1 MNIDVATVPSQ
12 YHCIAKLNATQYL
25 RSWRLMHAFK
35 PTSLLWS
42 EIAQSIRVNVRLPNP
57 VKVSCT
63 PRAQSLASTH
73 DITSRTLTQKPGN
86 VLDLNITSHPRD
98 RHDVLQHQVLGF
110 LLDQPRQ

>member
-12 YHCIAKLNATQYL
+12 YDCIAKLNAIQYL
-25 RSWRLMHAFK
+25 RSWRLMHAF
-35 PTSLLWS
+35 PTSLLCS
-42 EIAQSIRVNVRLPNP
+42 EIAQSIQVNVRLPKL

-73 DITSRTLTQKPGN
+73 DRSSLILTQKPGN
-86 VLDLNITSHPRD
+86 VLDLYITSHPHD

-110 LLDQPRQ
+110 ILDQPRQ